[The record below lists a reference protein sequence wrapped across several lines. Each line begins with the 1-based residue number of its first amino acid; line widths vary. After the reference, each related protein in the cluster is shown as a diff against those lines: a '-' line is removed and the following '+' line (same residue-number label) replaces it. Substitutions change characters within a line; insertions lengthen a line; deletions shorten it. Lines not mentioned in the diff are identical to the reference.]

1 MFALSRTRAVSLIF
15 NTFSLSLKRMASS
28 TPPAAKIT
36 SLDHLVLTVSS
47 IPSTQKWYQKNLG
60 MKPESFV
67 SAATPEIT
75 RHSLI
80 FGEQKINL
88 HQLGKVNL
96 SFFLTSLNTIESY
109 EDIVIQEGTLKLW
122 GREHI
127 DKS

>member
-1 MFALSRTRAVSLIF
+1 M
-15 NTFSLSLKRMASS
+15 
-28 TPPAAKIT
+28 
-36 SLDHLVLTVSS
+36 
-47 IPSTQKWYQKNLG
+47 
-60 MKPESFV
+60 